1 MNDLEEKNVAE
12 DIPVKPEKKLVLSF
26 FIIPISAIIIVSVI
40 IPNIPTSSVWQGVV
54 PILEWIGVLFV
65 ALTASNA
72 DKIIKGQTEAFFR
85 FQGELAS
92 LVLSLLIF
100 FCYKAGI
107 SFISIKGIENSN
119 YWGLY
124 ATVLIVSFFSK
135 RYLEKVEKLTE
146 K

>member
-1 MNDLEEKNVAE
+1 MNNLEEKNIVE
-12 DIPVKPEKKLVLSF
+12 DIPAKPEKIIVLGF

-40 IPNIPTSSVWQGVV
+40 IPNIPNNSVWLGWV
-54 PILEWIGVLFV
+54 PVLEWIGVLFV

-72 DKIIKGQTEAFFR
+72 DKLIKGQTGAFFR

-92 LVLSLLIF
+92 LILSFLIF